1 VCPQRFGL
9 GFNAVFH
16 FTDVPAFVSGAHMVI
31 FDPHARYLPG
41 VSPAQP
47 GLKLSFAGGSSLT
60 AQFPDAFAPFLPHFG
75 CALTGHYPA
84 TLFRFPLRCLHACFP
99 TIHLPNRTIGNYYRR
114 PAGLACT
121 SDPLHAFFASL

>member
-1 VCPQRFGL
+1 M
-9 GFNAVFH
+9 FH

-47 GLKLSFAGGSSLT
+47 GLKLTFQQGSALV

-75 CALTGHYPA
+75 CSLAGHYPA
-84 TLFRFPLRCLHACFP
+84 TLFRFPLRCFALFFCFVSCMPPHDVGLSHNKCTDQHAELALHATC
-99 TIHLPNRTIGNYYRR
+99 IVS
-114 PAGLACT
+114 A
-121 SDPLHAFFASL
+121 